1 MNESQVIDAEAIEEG
16 AEIEVPE
23 RELIAAPIEG
33 VKLFHKDDP
42 LEEMA
47 EAQRIAA
54 GIKPVIVAAGMVD
67 VIERKEFVKVEGWRT
82 LGTIVG
88 VFPQEMVG
96 GMVQLE
102 NGWQSTVEAVTLD
115 GRVVGRA
122 TSSCTTEEE
131 KRKFSPTFELQGMAQ
146 TRATSRALRGP
157 LGFVMQLGGFEST
170 SAEEMQ
176 QMKAQGRIDE
186 DAYQWDVLPEGERFT
201 ASVASARWVKAKG
214 VDKVVLVAAIPNAN
228 GGKPA
233 AEKLWLDPT
242 RKDYAEFVQHVC
254 GGMEPPVGGSLASL
268 TGTLFDL
275 TVSIK
280 DGKWRNYSLDAAT
293 PPEASA

>member
-1 MNESQVIDAEAIEEG
+1 MPDQTIIEAEAVEEDG
-16 AEIEVPE
+16 AIGVPG

-54 GIKPVIVAAGMVD
+54 GIKPVLVAAGMVD

-88 VFPQEMVG
+88 VFPQEMIG

-102 NGWQSTVEAVTLD
+102 NGWQCTVEAVTLD

-131 KRKFSPTFELQGMAQ
+131 KRKFSPAFELQGMAQ

-157 LGFVMQLGGFEST
+157 LGFVVQLGGFEST

-186 DAYQWDVLPEGERFT
+186 DAYQWDVLEEGNRYT
-201 ASVASARWVKAKG
+201 ASVASAKWVKAKG
-214 VDKVVLVAAIPNAN
+214 IDKVVLVAAIPNAN

-233 AEKLWLDPT
+233 AEKLWLEPG
-242 RKDYAEFVQHVC
+242 RKDYAEFVQHIC
-254 GGMEPPVGGSLASL
+254 GGMEPPVAGSLASL
-268 TGTLFDL
+268 TDTRFDI

-280 DGKWRNYSLDAAT
+280 DGKWRNYSIDAAT
-293 PPEASA
+293 PPEATS

>member
-1 MNESQVIDAEAIEEG
+1 MPDTEIIDAEVVETGDA
-16 AEIEVPE
+16 IEVPGL
-23 RELIAAPIEG
+23 ELVAAPIEG

-47 EAQRIAA
+47 EAIRVAE
-54 GIKPVIVAAGMVD
+54 GIKPVIVKAGMVD

-88 VFPQEMVG
+88 VFPQEMIG

-102 NGWQSTVEAVTLD
+102 NGWQCTVEAVTLD

-176 QMKAQGRIDE
+176 QMNAQGRIDE

-201 ASVASARWVKAKG
+201 ATVASAVWRKAKG
-214 VDKVVLVAAIPNAN
+214 KDKVILVAAVANAN

-233 AEKLWLDPT
+233 AEKLWLEPT
-242 RKDYAEFVQHVC
+242 RQDYNEFVQHVC

-268 TGTLFDL
+268 TGTRFDI